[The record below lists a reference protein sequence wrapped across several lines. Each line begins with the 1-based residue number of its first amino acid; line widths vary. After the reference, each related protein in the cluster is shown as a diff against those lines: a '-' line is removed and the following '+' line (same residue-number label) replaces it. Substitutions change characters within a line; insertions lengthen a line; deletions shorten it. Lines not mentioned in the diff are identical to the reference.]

1 VGSRRVLLRPVHR
14 VDVSSA
20 PTSVSG
26 TAQPFRRDP
35 RTWVH
40 YGQLGLLAF
49 VVDGY
54 APTVPML
61 ARDLGLALPTAALHG
76 TAFGVGI
83 LLGAAVAARA
93 TRRLGRAVLTW
104 LGVAGICVG
113 LLAYLLSP
121 VAAGTFAGI
130 AVAGFA
136 GSLMQAAANAQLSDQ
151 HGPWG
156 PRAIGESA
164 AVAQAVGIVAPL
176 AIGVATATVVGW
188 RGGLAMVLVAAGALT
203 AVGFVLRRRGHLGAG
218 PGDGSSADEAPEVH
232 QGRLSGR
239 FWVVWCSFAV
249 LLGVE
254 FSMSMWGPTYLAL
267 STGLD
272 AALATASLSLMLLG
286 MMLGRL
292 LFARLTAYASLDRL
306 LAGAIG
312 VCLLGF
318 AGFWTSSVPWA
329 AVASLFVVGLG
340 ISGQFPLSF
349 GRLIRA
355 ARGRSDDASA
365 LSNLAM
371 GIAVCGAP
379 LLLGVLGG
387 AAGIRT
393 GILLVPCL
401 CAVALALLWS
411 SPTSAHRPAGD

>member
-1 VGSRRVLLRPVHR
+1 MSDAVT
-14 VDVSSA
+14 SSA
-20 PTSVSG
+20 RAASPS
-26 TAQPFRRDP
+26 AEPFRRAP
-35 RTWVH
+35 ATWVH

-49 VVDGY
+49 VIDGY

-61 ARDLGLALPTAALHG
+61 AEDLGLALPTAALHG
-76 TAFGVGI
+76 TAFGLGI
-83 LLGAAVAARA
+83 LLGAAVAAPA
-93 TRRLGRAVLTW
+93 TRRLGRPVLTW

-121 VAAGTFAGI
+121 VPAGTFTGI
-130 AVAGFA
+130 ALAGFA

-164 AVAQAVGIVAPL
+164 AVSQAVGIVAPL
-176 AIGVATATVVGW
+176 AIGAATATAVGW
-188 RGGLAMVLVAAGALT
+188 RGGLAIVLVAAGAIAAAGLT
-203 AVGFVLRRRGHLGAG
+203 LRRRGHLDGGAQPAARGGAAG
-218 PGDGSSADEAPEVH
+218 PEAPR
-232 QGRLSGR
+232 GRLSGR

-254 FSMSMWGPTYLAL
+254 FSMSMWGPTYLVRSA
-267 STGLD
+267 GMD
-272 AALATASLSLMLLG
+272 AAPATASLSLMLLG

-292 LFARLTAYASLDRL
+292 VFARLTALASLDRL
-306 LAGAIG
+306 LTVAVA

-318 AGFWTSSVPWA
+318 VGFWTSPAPWV

-340 ISGQFPLSF
+340 ISGQYPLSF
-349 GRLIRA
+349 GRLVRS
-355 ARGRSDDASA
+355 ARGRTDDASA
-365 LSNLAM
+365 LGNMAM

-379 LLLGVLGG
+379 LLLGVLGEVV
-387 AAGIRT
+387 GIRH

-401 CAVALALLWS
+401 CALALVLLRL
-411 SPTSAHRPAGD
+411 SPTGTGQRAA